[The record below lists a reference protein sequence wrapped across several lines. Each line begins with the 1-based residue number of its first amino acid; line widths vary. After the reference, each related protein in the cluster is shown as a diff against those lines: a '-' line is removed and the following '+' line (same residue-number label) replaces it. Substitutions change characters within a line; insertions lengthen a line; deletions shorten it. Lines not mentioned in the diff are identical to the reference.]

1 MKRSTFLRYLGASAL
16 TTLGLHQ
23 SLTAPA
29 AEAQGAGLTL
39 QWFGHT
45 SALFTGN
52 GQRILVNPFRALG
65 CTAGFR
71 KPVPAVDFVLMS
83 SRLLDEGA
91 PSPNLPGNPR
101 ILFQAGAY
109 TLNSQRYE
117 GIAIPHDRLA
127 GRRFG
132 MNVVWKWQQAG
143 INILHMGGA
152 AGPIGLEERI
162 LMGQPDLAFV
172 PVGGGP
178 KAYNAEEAIAAIQA
192 LKPKIVIPTHYRTA
206 AADGNA
212 CEIDGLDRFLSLV
225 PGEQVTRI
233 SGQTLTLT
241 PGNLPTAGPRFFV
254 FRDPV

>member
-1 MKRSTFLRYLGASAL
+1 
-16 TTLGLHQ
+16 
-23 SLTAPA
+23 
-29 AEAQGAGLTL
+29 
-39 QWFGHT
+39 
-45 SALFTGN
+45 
-52 GQRILVNPFRALG
+52 

-71 KPVPAVDFVLMS
+71 EPVPAVDFVLMS

-109 TLNSQRYE
+109 TLNARRYE
-117 GIAIPHDRLA
+117 GIAIPHDRLG

-132 MNVVWKWQQAG
+132 MNVVWRWQQAG

-178 KAYNAEEAIAAIQA
+178 KAYNAEEAIAAIRA
-192 LKPKIVIPTHYRTA
+192 LNPKIVVPTHYRTA

-212 CEIDGLDRFLSLV
+212 CDIDGLDRFLALV
-225 PGEQVTRI
+225 PPEQVTRL
-233 SGQTLTLT
+233 SGQTLTLI
-241 PGNLPTAGPRFFV
+241 PRNLPTAGPRFYV